1 VDINQNSN
9 SSGAPV
15 LNVVLHGAYA
25 FVRRKDSIEALIP
38 SLKHHVFRAG
48 NWLGETELRNR
59 GVVYELQGVKPG
71 AAEFDPDRNLIV
83 KSNDRPQDPSARI
96 TLRFPLPKQIYSLRI
111 ADVPRGSFQHPDA
124 LRRDQP
130 VEHVATLQV
139 FVYDFEDENQL
150 FLKAKN
156 GEGHYWEPAFTGD
169 SINLH
174 IFSSEDHYG
183 RLSNSEEDFN
193 ECAELLGSPV
203 RLDTS
208 LAPTGI
214 LEPNGLPHG
223 VSEPETEDL
232 STRTL
237 RMARLGRLVARN
249 ADANLAWYGNDA
261 LDGNPIGCGSP
272 VDNGN

>member
-1 VDINQNSN
+1 
-9 SSGAPV
+9 
-15 LNVVLHGAYA
+15 
-25 FVRRKDSIEALIP
+25 VRRKDGIEALIP

-48 NWLGETELRNR
+48 NFLGETELRNR
-59 GVVYELQGVKPG
+59 GVVYELHGVRAG
-71 AAEFDPDRNLIV
+71 TADFDTERNLIV
-83 KSNDRPQDPSARI
+83 KSNNRPQDPTPRI
-96 TLRFPLPKQIYSLRI
+96 TLRFPIPKQIYSLRI
-111 ADVPRGSFQHPDA
+111 ADVPRGSFLNPQA
-124 LRRDQP
+124 LRGDAA

-150 FLKAKN
+150 FLKAN
-156 GEGHYWEPAFTGD
+156 RGEGHYWEPAFTRD

-203 RLDTS
+203 RLDTR

-214 LEPNGLPHG
+214 LEPHDLPPG
-223 VSEPETEDL
+223 VSEAETEDL